1 MKIQFAAYVKH
12 DLVTM
17 MKIGLLS
24 GLVGGFALF
33 SSFFWIDMDLGV
45 APGTFYKMVG
55 IVVGLHEI
63 PAIVFG
69 FFTHMIT
76 AAVIGMVFCVVSLS
90 HKYLKIDST
99 SKGIV
104 AGIITGIEVYALIF
118 LPISTYVMIPIA
130 QDYTMGL
137 RGVVISDDTDAIT
150 KLLQNPEK
158 MLWGS
163 LILHMLYGGIM
174 GLSSSIMLYEKY
186 STKPKNNM

>member
-1 MKIQFAAYVKH
+1 MKIQFTAYVKH
-12 DLVTM
+12 DLVAM
-17 MKIGLLS
+17 IKIGLLS
-24 GLVGGFALF
+24 GIVGGFALF

-55 IVVGLHEI
+55 VVVGLHEM
-63 PAIVFG
+63 PAIIFG
-69 FFTHMIT
+69 FFAHMIT

-90 HKYLKIDST
+90 HKYLRIDGT

-118 LPISTYVMIPIA
+118 LPLSIYVMIPIA

-137 RGVVISDDTDAIT
+137 RGVVLSDETDAIT

-163 LILHMLYGGIM
+163 LILHILYGGIM
-174 GLSSSIMLYEKY
+174 GLFSSIMLHEKY
-186 STKPKNNM
+186 SPKSKNHR